1 VGFHFL
7 EKPSIKHQFIV
18 RIISMPFKKIMKLK
32 THKNNEFMGAK
43 PKIMYLA
50 KP

>member
-1 VGFHFL
+1 
-7 EKPSIKHQFIV
+7 
-18 RIISMPFKKIMKLK
+18 MPFKKIMKLK

-50 KP
+50 NHEIFVQMNYHSNM